1 MQKTIL
7 CLGAMGMV
15 TVVGCGASGPD
26 CPGGATTCVSI
37 GSGTSAADIE
47 KKFATLTDGST
58 VVFGEGTFAMNDT
71 IIIAANNVTVIGA
84 GMGKTIFD
92 FSGQK
97 GGDGEGFFAQ
107 SVQNITLQNFTVRD
121 TLGNAVKVLGSTGV
135 RFDHLETTWTS
146 DDAASH
152 GGYGLY
158 PVLSKNVV
166 IANCVASGASD
177 SGIYLGQSDHAVIH
191 DNEVHDNVAGIE
203 VENTWFVDVHDNYA
217 HDNTGGILVFALP
230 GLQQMGTHD
239 IRVFK
244 NRIESNNTP
253 SFAAPGN
260 TVGLVP
266 RGTGFLVMAATN
278 VEFFGNTL
286 ATNETG
292 NSAIISYY
300 ATQIPISDQTFNPLP
315 NNVSLHDN
323 TFTGGGDIPDL
334 TKQFGLLLASA
345 QSAFPGNVVP
355 SLMWDGIQDPQ
366 TASNICYANDGDAKY
381 VDLHLDQVDPQNPN
395 LPAVMSVEA
404 PPAGSCTP
412 LAPVTFAGSDK

>member
-1 MQKTIL
+1 MQKTVL
-7 CLGAMGMV
+7 CLGAF
-15 TVVGCGASGPD
+15 VVGCGASGPA
-26 CPGGATTCVSI
+26 CPSGTSACVSI
-37 GSGTSAADIE
+37 GAGTSAAEIE
-47 KKFATLTDGST
+47 KRFATLTDGST

-71 IIIAANNVTVIGA
+71 IIIAANDVTVIGA

-107 SVQNITLQNFTVRD
+107 SVQNLVLRSFTVKD
-121 TLGNAVKVLGSTGV
+121 TIGNAVKVLGATGV

-166 IANCVASGASD
+166 IEHCVASGASD
-177 SGIYLGQSDHAVIH
+177 AGIYLGQSDHAVIH

-239 IRVFK
+239 IRVFA
-244 NRIESNNTP
+244 NRIDSNNTP
-253 SFAAPGN
+253 SFAAKGN

-278 VEFFGNTL
+278 VDFFGNTL
-286 ATNETG
+286 SANETG

-300 ATQIPISDQTFNPLP
+300 ATQIPISDTTFNPLP
-315 NNVSLHDN
+315 NNVSIHDN
-323 TFTGGGDIPDL
+323 TFTGGGDVPDL
-334 TKQFGLLLASA
+334 TKAFGALLALA
-345 QSAFPGNVVP
+345 QSAFPGDVVP

-366 TASNICYANDGDAKY
+366 TAANICYANNGDAKY
-381 VDLHLDQVDPQNPN
+381 VDLHLDQVDPNNPN
-395 LPAVMSVEA
+395 LAAVMSVEA
-404 PPAGSCTP
+404 APAGSCTP
-412 LAPVTFAGSDK
+412 IAPVTFAGSDQ

>member
-7 CLGAMGMV
+7 CLGAMV
-15 TVVGCGASGPD
+15 VVVGCGGASGPA
-26 CPGGATTCVSI
+26 CPGGTTTCVSI

-47 KKFATLTDGST
+47 NKFATLTDGST

-71 IIIAANNVTVIGA
+71 IIIAANNVTVMGA

-107 SVQNITLQNFTVRD
+107 SVQNLTLENFTVKD
-121 TLGNAVKVLGSTGV
+121 TFGNAVKVLGSTGV

-146 DDAASH
+146 EDAASH

-166 IANCVASGASD
+166 IEHCIASGASD
-177 SGIYLGQSDHAVIH
+177 SGIYLGQSDHAIIH

-203 VENTWFVDVHDNYA
+203 VENTWFTDVHDNWA

-286 ATNETG
+286 ASNETG

-315 NNVSLHDN
+315 NNVSIHDN
-323 TFTGGGDIPDL
+323 AFTGGGDIPDL

-366 TASNICYANDGDAKY
+366 NASNICYANDGDAKY
-381 VDLHLDQVDPQNPN
+381 VDLHLDQVDPKNPN
-395 LPAVMSVEA
+395 LPAVMSVET
-404 PPAGSCTP
+404 PPAGSCAP
-412 LAPVTFAGSDK
+412 LAAVTFPGSDQ